1 MNNLIFFNKTND
13 ETLSVDIERITNEK
27 WNVLVVDDDI
37 CVHSFTRLSLKDFS
51 FKGKALNLISAYS
64 SDEAKEIVGLD
75 NIALIVLNVT
85 MEEEDSA
92 LMLVKYIREE
102 LNNKITRIVL
112 KIEHSGALPVKKVVD
127 DYDINDY
134 ILKDE
139 LTEEKL
145 YVTIVSALRSY
156 SYMKSLETSRDGLKK
171 IIDFTSS
178 VYDVKNHRNVSE
190 LISLLKGLN
199 TSVCGVVVKKS
210 GSRYVVEVATGRYE
224 NAVNT
229 DIENIFDRD
238 TVNKIVQTYDKGII
252 SDDYR
257 SFFYIRGTVTGEK
270 VIVVEN
276 LSGISE
282 IQQELSSI
290 ACSNIKSSFDNIYY
304 NEEIESSHREII
316 FTLGEI
322 AEARSKETGNH
333 VKRVAEYCRF
343 IALKY
348 GLSEDE
354 ANLLWTASAMHDIGK
369 IAVPDSILQNPGK
382 LTDEEFNIMKMH
394 TKVGYEM
401 LKNAKRSAL
410 KSAAIISLQHH
421 EKYNGNGYPFGL
433 KGENIHIYGR
443 ITAVADVFDCL
454 ISDRLYKKAWDFE
467 RVISYFI
474 EERGRH
480 FDPALTD
487 ILLDYTDEF
496 IKIRDMYADRFK

>member
-1 MNNLIFFNKTND
+1 MNNLILFNEVND
-13 ETLSVDIERITNEK
+13 ETVSFDIARITNEK

-37 CVHSFTRLSLKDFS
+37 CIHTFTRLSLKNFC
-51 FKGKALNLISAYS
+51 FKGKALNLISTYS
-64 SDEAKEIVGLD
+64 SAEAKEIAVSD
-75 NIALIVLNVT
+75 DIALIVLNVT

-92 LMLVKYIREE
+92 LKLVKYIREN

-112 KIEHSGALPVKKVVD
+112 KIDQPGAVPVKKVVD
-127 DYDINDY
+127 NYDINDY
-134 ILKDE
+134 ILKTE

-156 SYMKSLETSRDGLKK
+156 SYIKSLETSRDGLKK
-171 IIDFTSS
+171 IIDFTSA
-178 VYDVKNHRNVSE
+178 VYEVKNHRNVSE

-210 GSRYVVEVATGRYE
+210 GSRYVVEFAAGRYE
-224 NAVNT
+224 NAVNS
-229 DIENIFDRD
+229 DIGNIFDKD
-238 TVNKIVQTYDKGII
+238 TVNKIMQTYEKGII
-252 SDDYR
+252 NDGNR
-257 SFFYIRGTVTGEK
+257 SFFYIRGTVTGDK

-276 LSGISE
+276 LAGISE
-282 IQQELSSI
+282 IQQELSAI
-290 ACSNIKSSFDNIYY
+290 ASSNIKSSFDNIYY
-304 NEEIESSHREII
+304 NDEIESSHEEII

-333 VKRVAEYCRF
+333 VKRVAEYSRF

-354 ANLLWTASAMHDIGK
+354 ANLIWIASAMHDIGK
-369 IAVPDSILQNPGK
+369 IAVPDSILQNPGT

-394 TKVGYEM
+394 TKIGYEM
-401 LKNAKRSAL
+401 LKNAKRTAL

-454 ISDRLYKKAWDFE
+454 ISDRLYKKAWEPE

-496 IKIRDMYADRFK
+496 IKIRDMYADKFK